1 MRGGFFTK
9 FAALAHGA
17 PPAPRAVASHHHRHR
32 ALSRRAAIA
41 PLWRTWRIADTVG
54 CRLLCGMR
62 APLATPLFLLL
73 HFENVENVVR
83 HVLTASRTRL
93 KKQDECK
100 RVEKQKKI

>member
-1 MRGGFFTK
+1 MQSRRRRCMVP
-9 FAALAHGA
+9 AAAA
-17 PPAPRAVASHHHRHR
+17 AVGTAACCRRRHR
-32 ALSRRAAIA
+32 ALSRRAAIP

-83 HVLTASRTRL
+83 HVETVSRTRL
-93 KKQDECK
+93 KKQDACK
-100 RVEKQKKI
+100 RVEKQKSIFF